1 MDFELCV
8 KTKVHFGT
16 NILEKALIAEKENI
30 YGKILIVTTGR
41 SLIKNGYVDT
51 ICRILRMNENVDQV
65 LVYDK
70 ISGNPKLGEV
80 KEAVDIGKKSGV
92 NIIIGFGGGSAI
104 DAAKAVAV
112 GVGTEKHIEEFL
124 FDGKE
129 PGAETL
135 PIIAIPTT
143 AGTGSELSKGAII
156 TSTERKVKAGIRGA
170 NILPSIA
177 IVDSSYTVTV
187 PEKISMETGFDVMA
201 HAIESYVSTKANA
214 FSEMLSEKAIQIV
227 AKYLP
232 AIKNDLHDIG
242 AREQL
247 SYASMIMGI
256 NLANVGTCLPHRMQY
271 PIGGV
276 TESSHAAGLVA
287 LYPSWIYHQ
296 YGVNET
302 KINKVLQ
309 CMGLGYV
316 ESAEEAKEQFKY
328 FMDSLRLNYT
338 LKEIGISGEN
348 IDTLCEKVTG
358 NLRNDKLANTQDII
372 KSIYLES
379 L

>member
-1 MDFELCV
+1 M
-8 KTKVHFGT
+8 
-16 NILEKALIAEKENI
+16 
-30 YGKILIVTTGR
+30 
-41 SLIKNGYVDT
+41 
-51 ICRILRMNENVDQV
+51 
-65 LVYDK
+65 
-70 ISGNPKLGEV
+70 

-112 GVGTEKHIEEFL
+112 GVGTERHIEEFL

-201 HAIESYVSTKANA
+201 HAIESYVSIKANA

-271 PIGGV
+271 PIGSV

-328 FMDSLRLNYT
+328 FMDSLGLNYT
-338 LKEIGISGEN
+338 LKEIGISCEN

-358 NLRNDKLANTQDII
+358 NLQNDKLANTQDII
-372 KSIYLES
+372 ESIYLES